1 MALAGD
7 QLTGRRT
14 TWAVLMAILGIGV
27 LSVMDA
33 AVKGIAANVPT
44 WEIVFLRYAFGTAF
58 ALPAFLAGER
68 RLPPLEIL
76 RAHFLRSIAVVLTA
90 LTFFYALGVLPLAVC
105 LALSFTSPIMIAL
118 LARISLGERPGAGV
132 LLAIGVGFLGVLTVL
147 FGELQRS
154 GGATLAGILAAT
166 VAAGTYAVSM
176 VSLKARAARQ
186 SARHDRVPAE
196 WVRGPAGGTA
206 GGGVLDRLGCHQNL
220 VVRTARI
227 SRHGRPLRPSVVLPP
242 CRRQPPRRHRVH
254 SVPVGCRTG
263 PDLLRRDPIARHP
276 GRSGPDRGRCLP
288 GRACPELSSPAGSI
302 EAAETSRA
310 S

>member
-1 MALAGD
+1 MALAD
-7 QLTGRRT
+7 EQLTGRRT

-33 AVKGIAANVPT
+33 AVKGIAASVPT

-58 ALPAFLAGER
+58 ALPAFLASER

-118 LARISLGERPGAGV
+118 LARISLGERPGTGV

-176 VSLKARAARQ
+176 VSLKARAAR
-186 SARHDRVPAE
+186 
-196 WVRGPAGGTA
+196 
-206 GGGVLDRLGCHQNL
+206 DRLATIVFLQNGFAALL
-220 VVRTARI
+220 VAPVAAVFWTGSGVTRLWWFALLGLLGTIGHYALAWSYRHADASRLGAIEYTAFLWAAGLGLVFFGEI
-227 SRHGRPLRPSVVLPP
+227 PSLATLAGAALIVAGAVLA
-242 CRRQPPRRHRVH
+242 
-254 SVPVGCRTG
+254 
-263 PDLLRRDPIARHP
+263 ARA
-276 GRSGPDRGRCLP
+276 RS
-288 GRACPELSSPAGSI
+288 
-302 EAAETSRA
+302 
-310 S
+310 